1 MDLKMD
7 IELNAHKEEIEDNIY
22 MLLKETIEVD
32 KRLDEGLID
41 NYSYETR
48 MTFLKKQISKTQ
60 KKLDRLD

>member
-1 MDLKMD
+1 MD

>member
-1 MDLKMD
+1 MD
-7 IELNAHKEEIEDNIY
+7 IESNAYKEEFEDNIY
-22 MLLKETIEVD
+22 VLLKETIEVD

>member
-1 MDLKMD
+1 MD
-7 IELNAHKEEIEDNIY
+7 IELNAHKEELEDNIY
-22 MLLKETIEVD
+22 VLLKETIEVD